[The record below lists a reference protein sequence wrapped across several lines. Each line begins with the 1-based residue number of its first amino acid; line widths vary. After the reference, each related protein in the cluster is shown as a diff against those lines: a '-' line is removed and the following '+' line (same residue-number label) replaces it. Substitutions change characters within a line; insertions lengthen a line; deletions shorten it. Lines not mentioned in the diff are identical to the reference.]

1 MTVKDHPPILTM
13 VAGPNGSGKTTLTRM
28 LMAAG
33 VDLGIY
39 VNPDDIAATLDG
51 PYDGRVREAQR
62 IADATRTA
70 CIAASRSFSF
80 ETVMSHPSKLD
91 VLRLAREAGF
101 RVEMFFVGIDDPQ
114 VNVTRVG
121 IRVAQGGH
129 DVPPE
134 RVVARWHRTMAQVA
148 DAIRL
153 CDRALVYDNTEADDP
168 RCVYV
173 WENGAG
179 EASPS
184 DRGREAPGWVREHV
198 VEALACPP
206 PSYR

>member
-1 MTVKDHPPILTM
+1 M

-39 VNPDDIAATLDG
+39 VNPDDIAANLEG
-51 PYDGRVREAQR
+51 AYDERVREAQR
-62 IADATRTA
+62 VADATRAA
-70 CIAASRSFSF
+70 CIAAGRSFSF

-91 VLRLAREAGF
+91 VLRLAKEAGF
-101 RVEMFFVGIDDPQ
+101 RIEMFFVGIDDPQ

-129 DVPPE
+129 DVPAE
-134 RVVARWHRTMAQVA
+134 RVVARWHRTMGQVA

-168 RCVYV
+168 QCVYL
-173 WENGAG
+173 WEDGSG
-179 EASPS
+179 EAMPFRPGRDVPNWVGEYVVGPLAPSSPS
-184 DRGREAPGWVREHV
+184 CR
-198 VEALACPP
+198 
-206 PSYR
+206 